1 MKCNSTRISNPEW
14 PNNYLK
20 AIIEKINMYDLILV
34 PSSIDVR
41 QLLKDNN
48 IEFLFVLPD
57 TDDETRKMLLQ
68 RYKQRE
74 NNDALIKEVM
84 NNFDTWSRNQEDYDY
99 PIIILDKNKYLED
112 LLLGLGFL
120 HKF

>member
-34 PSSIDVR
+34 SSSIDVR

-112 LLLGLGFL
+112 LLLDLGFL

>member
-112 LLLGLGFL
+112 LLLDLSFL

>member
-99 PIIILDKNKYLED
+99 HIIILDKNKYLED
-112 LLLGLGFL
+112 LLLDLGFL

>member
-112 LLLGLGFL
+112 LLLDLGFL

>member
-41 QLLKDNN
+41 
-48 IEFLFVLPD
+48 
-57 TDDETRKMLLQ
+57 
-68 RYKQRE
+68 
-74 NNDALIKEVM
+74 
-84 NNFDTWSRNQEDYDY
+84 
-99 PIIILDKNKYLED
+99 
-112 LLLGLGFL
+112 
-120 HKF
+120 

>member
-57 TDDETRKMLLQ
+57 ADDETRKMLLQ

-112 LLLGLGFL
+112 LLLDLGFL